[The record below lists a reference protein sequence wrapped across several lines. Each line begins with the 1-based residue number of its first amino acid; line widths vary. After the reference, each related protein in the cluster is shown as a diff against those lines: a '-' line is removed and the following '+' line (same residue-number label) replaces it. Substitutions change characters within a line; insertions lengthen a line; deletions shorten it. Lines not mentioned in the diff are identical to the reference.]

1 MRQCD
6 KCKHRNECNT
16 FKKSLTDDT
25 KYLFGCDAFEEE
37 DTAPKFDKVNLEKL
51 TKMPEFDLEGY
62 QSPIEIIYD
71 KLTADFNIQLENNVM
86 TAVQRYGINVDR
98 DELIKALNYDRRQ
111 YEAGYRTAMLRYK
124 APRGEWITDD
134 WSKIIECNLCKGAA
148 PICVTSG
155 EQYKSDFCPICGAD
169 MRPEEVD
176 DVTTN
181 KKTEK

>member
-6 KCKHRNECNT
+6 ECKHRNECDT
-16 FKKSLTDDT
+16 FKKSLTDDS
-25 KYLFGCDAFEEE
+25 KYLFGCDAFEYEAKAHNIGE
-37 DTAPKFDKVNLEKL
+37 LL
-51 TKMPEFDLEGY
+51 KMPEIDLEGY

-71 KLTADFNIQLENNVM
+71 KLTADFNIQLEKNVM
-86 TAVQRYGINVDR
+86 SAVQRYSINVDR

-155 EQYKSDFCPICGAD
+155 EQYKSNFCPICGAD
-169 MRPEEVD
+169 MREEV
-176 DVTTN
+176 
-181 KKTEK
+181 ES

>member
-37 DTAPKFDKVNLEKL
+37 VTAPKFDKVNLEKL

-62 QSPIEIIYD
+62 QSPIEVIYD

-86 TAVQRYGINVDR
+86 TAVQNYGINVNR
-98 DELIKALNYDRRQ
+98 DELIKALDYDRKQ
-111 YEAGYRTAMLRYK
+111 YEAGFKDAMLKYK
-124 APRGEWITDD
+124 APRGEW
-134 WSKIIECNLCKGAA
+134 K
-148 PICVTSG
+148 P
-155 EQYKSDFCPICGAD
+155 YKNELYKRDCWVCTNCGFPTFDVIAYNFCSNCGAD
-169 MRPEEVD
+169 MRGEE
-176 DVTTN
+176 
-181 KKTEK
+181 E